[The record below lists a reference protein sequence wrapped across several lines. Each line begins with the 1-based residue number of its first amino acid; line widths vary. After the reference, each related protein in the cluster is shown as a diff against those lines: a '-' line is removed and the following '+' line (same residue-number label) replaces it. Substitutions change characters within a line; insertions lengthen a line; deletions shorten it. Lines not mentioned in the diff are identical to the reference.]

1 MNKFLN
7 LTTDE
12 EWSCLSPHINTDK
25 NFKTMS
31 DLLIKRTY
39 KDLIKKFLGKKEFER
54 RSEDIVKNMYNDKW
68 VDRNSKLSID
78 NGGYVPICW
87 NKNKF
92 VTQGLG
98 LRKLQ
103 TLRIIKLIEK
113 INPKSVLDIGC
124 GNGERLFHLAC
135 IFPNIEFTGLEL
147 TEGGVEAAKE
157 IQKIDTISKP
167 LIDSSPIKLKDLS
180 AHKKINFICANSKNI
195 PFQDNSFDLVYTS
208 LALEQMEKIRK
219 QAISEIY
226 RVCNKY
232 TSFYEPFK
240 DYNNNFPYL
249 AYILSQ
255 SYFRGS
261 LKDLNDLGFK
271 ILQIYDQIP
280 QKVYMNA
287 IFVVGEKN

>member
-7 LTTDE
+7 LTTEE
-12 EWSCLSPHINTDK
+12 EWFCLSPHINTDK
-25 NFKTMS
+25 NFKIMS

-39 KDLIKKFLGKKEFER
+39 KDMIKKFLGKKEFENR
-54 RSEDIVKNMYNDKW
+54 TENIVKNMYTNKW
-68 VDRNSKLSID
+68 VTRDSKLSID
-78 NGGYVPICW
+78 DGGYVPIIW

-113 INPKSVLDIGC
+113 INPESVLDIGC

-135 IFPNIEFTGLEL
+135 IFPNIKFTGLEL
-147 TEGGVEAAKE
+147 TESGVKAAKE
-157 IQKIDTISKP
+157 IQRFDTIP
-167 LIDSSPIKLKDLS
+167 NHLINSSPVKLKDFS
-180 AHKKINFICANSKNI
+180 AHKKINFICASSKKI

-208 LALEQMEKIRK
+208 LALEQMEKIRE
-219 QAISEIY
+219 QAMSEIY

-232 TSFYEPFK
+232 VSFYEAFK
-240 DYNNNFPYL
+240 EYNNNFPYL

-261 LKDLNDLGFK
+261 LKDLSNLGFK
-271 ILQIYDQIP
+271 NFQIYDQIP
-280 QKVYMNA
+280 QKVTYIN
-287 IFVVGEKN
+287 IFVVGQKN

>member
-1 MNKFLN
+1 M
-7 LTTDE
+7 
-12 EWSCLSPHINTDK
+12 
-25 NFKTMS
+25 
-31 DLLIKRTY
+31 
-39 KDLIKKFLGKKEFER
+39 
-54 RSEDIVKNMYNDKW
+54 
-68 VDRNSKLSID
+68 
-78 NGGYVPICW
+78 
-87 NKNKF
+87 
-92 VTQGLG
+92 
-98 LRKLQ
+98 
-103 TLRIIKLIEK
+103 
-113 INPKSVLDIGC
+113 
-124 GNGERLFHLAC
+124 FHLAC

-208 LALEQMEKIRK
+208 LALEQMENIRK